1 MCENDGLK
9 LKLLLGDRK
18 KIEFSD
24 DDDDDDRKYIE
35 IVYTIILFVHLSN
48 KLAISFIN
56 NLSSFSIAESS
67 ERGIHVKANRIIST
81 IIEDVEEEGLA

>member
-9 LKLLLGDRK
+9 LKLLLEDRK

-35 IVYTIILFVHLSN
+35 IDTIILFVHLSN

>member
-18 KIEFSD
+18 KIEFS

>member
-24 DDDDDDRKYIE
+24 DDDRKYIE
-35 IVYTIILFVHLSN
+35 IDTIILFVHLSN